1 MITNNRQEKMQTNKN
16 TLADE
21 AFDMA
26 NSINNVS
33 RTANLYG
40 KLFALKDMQ
49 IYLLKQ
55 EKLIKDEIERCNN
68 LEKLKER
75 KNKWV
80 K

>member
-40 KLFALKDMQ
+40 KLFAIKDMQ
-49 IYLLKQ
+49 IHLLKE
-55 EKLIKDEIERCNN
+55 EKLLNDEIETI
-68 LEKLKER
+68 EKGKTNE
-75 KNKWV
+75 
-80 K
+80 

>member
-21 AFDMA
+21 MFEQA
-26 NSINNVS
+26 NMINNVS

-49 IYLLKQ
+49 IYLLKE
-55 EKLIKDEIERCNN
+55 EKKIKDEIEK
-68 LEKLKER
+68 LEKGKTNE
-75 KNKWV
+75 
-80 K
+80 

>member
-1 MITNNRQEKMQTNKN
+1 MQTNNRKVKMQTNKK
-16 TLADE
+16 TIADE

-49 IYLLKQ
+49 IYLLKE
-55 EKLIKDEIERCNN
+55 EKKIKDEIERCNN

>member
-40 KLFALKDMQ
+40 KLFAIKDMQ
-49 IYLLKQ
+49 IHLLEQ
-55 EKLIKDEIERCNN
+55 EKLLKEEIEREENN
-68 LEKLKER
+68 E
-75 KNKWV
+75 
-80 K
+80 